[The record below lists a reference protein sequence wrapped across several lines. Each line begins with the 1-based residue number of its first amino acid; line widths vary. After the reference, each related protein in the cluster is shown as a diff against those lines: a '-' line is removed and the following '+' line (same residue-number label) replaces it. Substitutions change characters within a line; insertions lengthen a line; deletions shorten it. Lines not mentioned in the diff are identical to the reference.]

1 MLRKTIAFFIIL
13 ITFSAIYA
21 DETKE
26 VDTKKLSEAI
36 GHIIGKNLE
45 DLGFELDLKR
55 IITGIKKGSHNKT
68 SPMTEDECLQA
79 LAKLQ
84 VIANEKICQKNL
96 KIAEEYLAKNIND
109 KNVIEIEKG
118 KLQYKIL
125 NEGKDESVQS
135 YNSPTIKI
143 VGKYL
148 DGKIFTD
155 VEEIIN
161 LTETIPALKR
171 SIIGMKKNERR
182 QVYIHPDLGFGKIPP
197 CLNSLI
203 VFDIEIVKVDTNTPL
218 STEEIANKEKVF

>member
-1 MLRKTIAFFIIL
+1 MLRKTIIFFIIL
-13 ITFSAIYA
+13 ITSSTIYA
-21 DETKE
+21 DEAND

-68 SPMTEDECLQA
+68 SPMTEEECLQA

-84 VIANEKICQKNL
+84 VIANEKTCQKNL
-96 KIAEEYLAKNIND
+96 KIAEEYLVKNVND

-135 YNSPTIKI
+135 YNAPTVKI

-161 LTETIPALKR
+161 LNETIPALKK
-171 SIIGMKKNERR
+171 SIIGMKKSEKR

-203 VFDIEIVKVDTNTPL
+203 IFDIEMIKVDTNTTP
-218 STEEIANKEKVF
+218 STDEIANQKKVF

>member
-1 MLRKTIAFFIIL
+1 MLKKTIAFFIVL
-13 ITFSAIYA
+13 ITYSTIFAEESK
-21 DETKE
+21 D

-55 IITGIKKGSHNKT
+55 IITGIKKGSHNKN
-68 SPMTEDECLQA
+68 SPMTEDECIQA

-84 VIANEKICQKNL
+84 IIANEKTCQKNL
-96 KIAEEYLAKNIND
+96 KIAEEYLTKNLND
-109 KNVIEIEKG
+109 KKVIELEKG

-125 NEGKDESVQS
+125 NEGKDELVQS
-135 YNSPTIKI
+135 YNAPTVKI

-161 LTETIPALKR
+161 LNETLPALKK
-171 SIIGMKKNERR
+171 SIVGMKKNEKR

-197 CLNSLI
+197 SLNSLI
-203 VFDIEIVKVDTNTPL
+203 IFDLEMIKVDT
-218 STEEIANKEKVF
+218 STASTTDEIANQAKVF